1 MVKPGGTG
9 SPARVISATP
19 APLPP
24 SRSRIGALPSSKR
37 YPHLVARRRA
47 GAALV
52 DERAPRVE
60 VVRPTGADF
69 VVVLVYLG
77 ARGFVVTG
85 IIGPLVMAE
94 ARTDRWDHRRGGRP
108 SPRPAD
114 RRRGGPP

>member
-24 SRSRIGALPSSKR
+24 SRSRIWALPSSKW
-37 YPHLVARRRA
+37 YTHLVARRRA

-60 VVRPTGADF
+60 VVRPAGTDF
-69 VVVLVYLG
+69 VVVLVFLG

-85 IIGPLVMAE
+85 IIGPLVIAE
-94 ARTDRWDHRRGGRP
+94 ARADRGYHRRPGRP
-108 SPRPAD
+108 PPRPAH
-114 RRRGGPP
+114 RQGHGPP